1 MKVFYRTYFSFLGVI
16 ALQAVLVTTLV
27 SGSIR
32 KSQEQDSRVEAKAEA
47 LNVYDNFNSWKRAL
61 WGTIVDISKD
71 EALADLVGAQA
82 PAPVGTPIRAGVDQR
97 LQAYLKRSTVQSG
110 AEFVV
115 AKPGWSGSGSI
126 IPLSDRPGPVPPIGN
141 FVITRPHPYVEVV
154 ASARELYF
162 CGNVRVRAR
171 NGNYLDLFI
180 LKRVDEQLCRQF
192 SSNPNTRVLISADDY
207 FATGTIGGTAFLQWL
222 KGRVLTTSY
231 YFLDDM
237 REGEVPYMMVV
248 QQSGPA
254 RIAAAQ
260 GDDREATL
268 YVCSYLSLAEARNRI
283 AFLNKSILTASLVIA
298 LFTAILSALLSKAVT
313 DPISRLSKAM
323 LQLKSG
329 TRPVLVEGP
338 QGGEIGRLLLG
349 FNEMSA
355 QLDADK
361 DSLSR
366 HLGEITRIKEYDD
379 KIFDSIQERILV
391 IDAIFTVEKANKAF
405 LDYVGLDEDAVLG
418 KNIDELS
425 IGLFDEPIH
434 ESIRAI
440 ISGALPSVAQT
451 RRTPA
456 GHTFEIKFYP
466 LLEDAATGDGA
477 GAGLP
482 RNSVHCIMS
491 IEDVTRKIAYEDK
504 IRQAEKLASISML
517 SAGVAHEINNPLGSI
532 LANVQNLIK
541 AEKEPAS
548 ADDLL
553 LIEKETKRIA
563 RIVRNL
569 LEFSSAGGAETTVAD
584 LNDVIEKLLQLLGY
598 SLKSGSRAE
607 VAADLEHGLPKAA
620 IGEDECKQILLNL
633 IMNALESIEGAG
645 RIVVRTRSLGAGG
658 EVELTVSDTG
668 KGIPPDL
675 LPRIFDPFFSTKG
688 ESGNSGLGLS
698 VVYGLVSK
706 FKGTI
711 NVESQEGAGTTVS
724 ITLPAAPC
732 LPA

>member
-47 LNVYDNFNSWKRAL
+47 LTVYDNFNSWKRAL

-82 PAPVGTPIRAGVDQR
+82 GAQARTPVRAGLDQR
-97 LQAYLKRSTVQSG
+97 LQAYLKRSTAQSG

-115 AKPGWSGSGSI
+115 AKPGWSDFSSLI
-126 IPLSDRPGPVPPIGN
+126 SLSDRPGAVPQVGN

-154 ASARELYF
+154 ASSRELYF

-180 LKRVDEQLCRQF
+180 LKRVDAQLCRQF

-207 FATGTIGGTAFLQWL
+207 FATGTIGGTAFLRWL

-237 REGEVPYMMVV
+237 RENDVPYMMVV

-260 GDDREATL
+260 GGDREATL

-283 AFLNKSILTASLVIA
+283 DFLNKSILTASLVIA

-329 TRPVLVEGP
+329 KQPVPVEGP

-361 DSLSR
+361 VSLSR
-366 HLGEITRIKEYDD
+366 NLGEITRIKEYDD
-379 KIFDSIQERILV
+379 KIFDSIQELILV
-391 IDAIFTVEKANKAF
+391 IDAIFTVEKANKVF
-405 LDYVGLDEDAVLG
+405 LDYVGLDEGAVLG

-425 IGLFDEPIH
+425 ISLFDAPIH

-440 ISGALPSVAQT
+440 ISGAVPSVAQT

-466 LLEDAATGDGA
+466 LLEDAAA
-477 GAGLP
+477 GASASLS
-482 RNSVHCIMS
+482 RNSVHCIMI

-541 AEKEPAS
+541 AEKDPSS

-569 LEFSSAGGAETTVAD
+569 LEFSSAGGAQTTVAD
-584 LNDVIEKLLQLLGY
+584 LNDVVGKLLQLLGY
-598 SLKSGSRAE
+598 SFKSDSRVE
-607 VAADLEHGLPKAA
+607 VAVDLEKGLPKAA

-633 IMNALESIEGAG
+633 IMNALESIDGSG
-645 RIVVRTRSLGAGG
+645 KVVVRTRSLGDAGG
-658 EVELTVSDTG
+658 KIELTVSDTG

-706 FKGTI
+706 FKGSVS
-711 NVESQEGAGTTVS
+711 VESQEGRGTTVC
-724 ITLPAAPC
+724 ITLPASQRLSA
-732 LPA
+732 

>member
-71 EALADLVGAQA
+71 EALADLVGVQASA
-82 PAPVGTPIRAGVDQR
+82 PAGTPIRAGVDQR

-126 IPLSDRPGPVPPIGN
+126 ISLSDRPGPAPQIRN

-154 ASARELYF
+154 ASARDLYF

-192 SSNPNTRVLISADDY
+192 SSNPNTRVLISADEY

-260 GDDREATL
+260 GGDREATL

-405 LDYVGLDEDAVLG
+405 LDYVGLDEGAVLG

-466 LLEDAATGDGA
+466 LLEDAAVGD

-482 RNSVHCIMS
+482 RNSVHCIMI

-569 LEFSSAGGAETTVAD
+569 LEFSSAGGAQTTVAD

-598 SLKSGSRAE
+598 SLKSGSRVE

-633 IMNALESIEGAG
+633 IMNALEAIEGAG
-645 RIVVRTRSLGAGG
+645 RIVVRTRNLGAGG

-688 ESGNSGLGLS
+688 ENGNSGLGLS

-706 FKGTI
+706 FKGNI

-732 LPA
+732 LSA